1 MAVHISRS
9 IFCVTISLFLLS
21 GCAHTPIGE
30 PNQEHLSGTK
40 PGPMSANNG
49 VRTISGLDFDT
60 TWDRTLN
67 NLYFKG
73 YPIKRADRN
82 SGTIVTDKKVML
94 LSDSDADCPEFRAS
108 PYIQDKRAIKYVSQV
123 IVIRCDGGTV
133 IQVVSK
139 IDGSPDDRPME
150 ADQRHSCTSR
160 GVMERELARE
170 IISSMKPSQPH

>member
-1 MAVHISRS
+1 
-9 IFCVTISLFLLS
+9 
-21 GCAHTPIGE
+21 
-30 PNQEHLSGTK
+30 
-40 PGPMSANNG
+40 MSANDG

-60 TWDRTLN
+60 TWDRALN

-108 PYIQDKRAIKYVSQV
+108 PYIRDKRAIKYVSQM
-123 IVIRCDGGTV
+123 IVIRGEAGTV

-139 IDGSPDDRPME
+139 IDGSPDDRPTD
-150 ADQRHSCTSR
+150 ADQRLSCSSR
-160 GVMERELARE
+160 GVLERELARE
-170 IISSMKPSQPH
+170 IISSMKPSLPH